1 MKHTKYHLV
10 IILILFST
18 SIISQNFN
26 PPKTPTKAV
35 VDTLHGF
42 YITDNYQWLEDKTN
56 EEVIEW
62 TRNQHDETIEYV
74 NQTCTPI
81 DGLKEEI
88 TAYID
93 RDIIGPISLKGERQ
107 FFTVKKKGDAQ
118 SKLFTRIDGKD
129 ILIFD
134 PEEIDPSGKSS
145 ISGMSF
151 TEKADIAAI
160 GVQNQGAEISSYYII
175 DTKTGKIKGEP
186 IEELRGFTWAKDG
199 KHAYIT
205 VGTQEMI
212 ENQIP
217 LRTYW
222 HKIGSKRS
230 KDKFLLAPEDSKNY
244 VSIYDSRYSDVSFI
258 LEGDFQSNTI
268 KMRKAG
274 TFDEPIELFSSD
286 EYLAYPEAIDDKL
299 YFFTNYEAP
308 NYKIMIADKDNP
320 GFENWKEFYG
330 EKETVLENYIVT
342 PKNLI
347 IQDKKDVLSRLL
359 LYDLEGNFIKEIELP
374 DVGNVSGINYHR
386 ESNTIFVSLT
396 TFTSPTKIYKLDGD
410 TFDWELFYEREIPI
424 NTDNIEAKID
434 FYESKDGTKVPIFII
449 YKKGL
454 ELDGN
459 NPALLYGYG
468 GFNIGMSPRFVGL
481 SATFVNR
488 GGVYAIACLRGGD
501 EYGEKWHEDGM
512 QHKKQNTFDDFIAA
526 AEYLIDQKYTNKNK
540 LAIKGGSNGGLLIGA
555 VLTQRP
561 DLFNSAICAVPL
573 LDMIRFHKFLIARY
587 WIPEY
592 GDAETNQE
600 DFEYMLTYSPYH
612 NVRQG
617 LNLPTTL
624 VTAGANDTRVDALH
638 AKKFVAELQN
648 NPGQIDPIMLYI
660 DYDSGHG
667 SGKSTEQLIEEI
679 EFQWRFI
686 MNQLEMN

>member
-26 PPKTPTKAV
+26 PPKTPLKAV

-129 ILIFD
+129 IMIFD

-359 LYDLEGNFIKEIELP
+359 LYDLEGNFIKKIELP

-410 TFDWELFYEREIPI
+410 TFDWELFYEKEIPI

-526 AEYLIDQKYTNKNK
+526 AEYLIDQKYTNKDK

-573 LDMIRFHKFLIARY
+573 LDMIRFHRFLIARY

-686 MNQLEMN
+686 MNQLGMN

>member
-1 MKHTKYHLV
+1 MKHTKYYLS
-10 IILILFST
+10 IILILFSA
-18 SIISQNFN
+18 SIIAQNFN
-26 PPKTPTKAV
+26 PPKAKTNAI

-74 NQTCTPI
+74 NQTCEPI
-81 DGLKEEI
+81 EGLKEEI

-93 RDIIGPISLKGERQ
+93 RDIVGPISLRGDRQ

-118 SKLFTRIDGKD
+118 SKLFTRIAGKD

-134 PEEIDPSGKSS
+134 PEKIDPSGKSS
-145 ISGMSF
+145 ISRMAF
-151 TEKADIAAI
+151 TEKANIAAI
-160 GVQNQGAEISSYYII
+160 GVQSKGAEISTFYII

-186 IEELRGFTWAKDG
+186 IEGLRGFTWAKDG

-217 LRTYW
+217 IRTYW
-222 HKIGSKRS
+222 HKIGNKRS

-244 VSIYDSRYSDVSFI
+244 VSISDSRYSDISFI
-258 LEGDFQSNTI
+258 IEGDFQSNTI
-268 KMRKAG
+268 KMRKVG
-274 TFDEPIELFSSD
+274 TFDDPVELFSSD

-299 YFFTNYEAP
+299 YFFTNYKAP

-320 GFENWKEFYG
+320 GFENWKELYS
-330 EKETVLENYIVT
+330 EKKTVLENYIVT

-359 LYDLEGNFIKEIELP
+359 LYDPDGNFIREIELP

-526 AEYLIDQKYTNKNK
+526 AEYLIDQKYTNKDM

-592 GDAETNQE
+592 GDAETNPE
-600 DFEYMLTYSPYH
+600 DFEYILTYSPYH
-612 NVRQG
+612 NIRQG

-638 AKKFVAELQN
+638 AKKFVAALQN
-648 NPGQIDPIMLYI
+648 NPGQIDPILLYI

-686 MNQLEMN
+686 MNQLGMN

>member
-1 MKHTKYHLV
+1 M
-10 IILILFST
+10 
-18 SIISQNFN
+18 
-26 PPKTPTKAV
+26 
-35 VDTLHGF
+35 
-42 YITDNYQWLEDKTN
+42 
-56 EEVIEW
+56 
-62 TRNQHDETIEYV
+62 
-74 NQTCTPI
+74 
-81 DGLKEEI
+81 
-88 TAYID
+88 
-93 RDIIGPISLKGERQ
+93 
-107 FFTVKKKGDAQ
+107 
-118 SKLFTRIDGKD
+118 
-129 ILIFD
+129 
-134 PEEIDPSGKSS
+134 
-145 ISGMSF
+145 
-151 TEKADIAAI
+151 
-160 GVQNQGAEISSYYII
+160 
-175 DTKTGKIKGEP
+175 
-186 IEELRGFTWAKDG
+186 
-199 KHAYIT
+199 
-205 VGTQEMI
+205 
-212 ENQIP
+212 
-217 LRTYW
+217 
-222 HKIGSKRS
+222 
-230 KDKFLLAPEDSKNY
+230 
-244 VSIYDSRYSDVSFI
+244 
-258 LEGDFQSNTI
+258 
-268 KMRKAG
+268 
-274 TFDEPIELFSSD
+274 
-286 EYLAYPEAIDDKL
+286 
-299 YFFTNYEAP
+299 
-308 NYKIMIADKDNP
+308 ADKDNP
-320 GFENWKEFYG
+320 VFENWKELYS

-359 LYDLEGNFIKEIELP
+359 LYDLDGNFLKEIELP

-488 GGVYAIACLRGGD
+488 GGVYAVACLRGGD

-526 AEYLIDQKYTNKNK
+526 AEYLIDQKYTNKNR
-540 LAIKGGSNGGLLIGA
+540 LAIKGGSNGGLLVGA
-555 VLTQRP
+555 VLVQRP

-573 LDMIRFHKFLIARY
+573 LDMIRFHRFLIARY

-600 DFEYMLTYSPYH
+600 DFEYILTYSPYH

-686 MNQLEMN
+686 MNQLGMN

>member
-26 PPKTPTKAV
+26 PPKTPIKAV

-129 ILIFD
+129 IMIFD

-175 DTKTGKIKGEP
+175 DTKTGKIKGKP

-274 TFDEPIELFSSD
+274 TFDEPVELFSSD

-308 NYKIMIADKDNP
+308 NYKIMFADKDNP

-359 LYDLEGNFIKEIELP
+359 LYDLEGNFIKKIELP

-410 TFDWELFYEREIPI
+410 TFDWELFYEKEIPI

-526 AEYLIDQKYTNKNK
+526 AEYLIDQKYTNKDK

-573 LDMIRFHKFLIARY
+573 LDMIRFHRFLIARY

>member
-1 MKHTKYHLV
+1 MKHTNYYLS

-18 SIISQNFN
+18 SIIAQNFN
-26 PPKTPTKAV
+26 PPKAKTTAV

-42 YITDNYQWLEDKTN
+42 LITDNYQWLEDKTD

-74 NQTCTPI
+74 NQTCEPI

-93 RDIIGPISLKGERQ
+93 RDIVGPISLRGDRQ

-118 SKLFTRIDGKD
+118 SKLFTRIEGKD

-134 PEEIDPSGKSS
+134 PEKIDPSGKSS
-145 ISGMSF
+145 ISRMAF

-160 GVQNQGAEISSYYII
+160 GVQNQGAEISTFYII
-175 DTKTGKIKGEP
+175 DTKTGKIKGKP
-186 IEELRGFTWAKDG
+186 IEELRGFTWAKDA

-205 VGTQEMI
+205 MGTQEMI

-244 VSIYDSRYSDVSFI
+244 VSISDSRYSDVRFI
-258 LEGDFQSNTI
+258 IEGDFLSNTI

-274 TFDEPIELFSSD
+274 TFDEPVELFSSD

-320 GFENWKEFYG
+320 GFENWKELYD

-359 LYDLEGNFIKEIELP
+359 LYDPDGNFIQEIELP

-410 TFDWELFYEREIPI
+410 TFEWELFYEREVPV

-481 SATFVNR
+481 SANFVNR
-488 GGVYAIACLRGGD
+488 GGVYAVACLRGGD

-526 AEYLIDQKYTNKNK
+526 AEYLIDQKYTNKNR
-540 LAIKGGSNGGLLIGA
+540 LAIKGGSNGGLLVGA

-600 DFEYMLTYSPYH
+600 DFEYILTYSPYH
-612 NVRQG
+612 NIRQG

-638 AKKFVAELQN
+638 AKKFVAALQN
-648 NPGQIDPIMLYI
+648 NPGQIDPILLYI

-686 MNQLEMN
+686 MNQLGMN

>member
-1 MKHTKYHLV
+1 MKHTKHYIS
-10 IILILFST
+10 IILILFSI
-18 SIISQNFN
+18 SIIAQNFN
-26 PPKTPTKAV
+26 PPKTKTKPV

-42 YITDNYQWLEDKTN
+42 CITDNYQWLEDKTD

-74 NQTCTPI
+74 NQTCEPI

-93 RDIIGPISLKGERQ
+93 RDIVGPISLKGDRQ
-107 FFTVKKKGDAQ
+107 FFTLKKKGDAQ
-118 SKLFTRIDGKD
+118 SKLYTRIDGKD
-129 ILIFD
+129 IMIFD
-134 PEEIDPSGKSS
+134 PEKIDPSGKSS
-145 ISGMSF
+145 ISRKAF
-151 TEKADIAAI
+151 TEKADIAAV
-160 GVQNQGAEISSYYII
+160 GVQNQGAEISTYYII
-175 DTKTGKIKGEP
+175 NTKTGKIKGEP

-222 HKIGSKRS
+222 HKIGSKRT

-244 VSIYDSRYSDVSFI
+244 ASIYDSRYSDVSFI

-268 KMRKAG
+268 KMRNAG
-274 TFDEPIELFSSD
+274 TFDEAVVLFDSD

-308 NYKIMIADKDNP
+308 NYKLMIADKNNP
-320 GFENWKEFYG
+320 GFENWKELYG

-342 PKNLI
+342 PNNLI
-347 IQDKKDVLSRLL
+347 IQDKKDVLSRLS
-359 LYDLEGNFIKEIELP
+359 LYDLDGNFIREIELP

-410 TFDWELFYEREIPI
+410 TFDWELFYERKIPI
-424 NTDNIEAKID
+424 DTDNIEAKID
-434 FYESKDGTKVPIFII
+434 FYESKDGTKVPIFIL

-481 SATFVNR
+481 SATFINR

-600 DFEYMLTYSPYH
+600 DFEYILTYSPYH

-638 AKKFVAELQN
+638 AKKFVAALQN

>member
-1 MKHTKYHLV
+1 MKHTKHYFS
-10 IILILFST
+10 IALILFSI
-18 SIISQNFN
+18 SIIAQNFN
-26 PPKTPTKAV
+26 PPKTKTKPV

-42 YITDNYQWLEDKTN
+42 CITDNYQWLEDKTN

-62 TRNQHDETIEYV
+62 TKNQHDETIEFV
-74 NQTCTPI
+74 NQTCEPI

-93 RDIIGPISLKGERQ
+93 RDIVGPIRLKGDRQ

-118 SKLFTRIDGKD
+118 SKLFTRFKGKD
-129 ILIFD
+129 IMIFD

-145 ISGMSF
+145 ISGIAF

-244 VSIYDSRYSDVSFI
+244 VSIYDSKYSDVSFI

-268 KMRKAG
+268 KMRKVG
-274 TFDEPIELFSSD
+274 TFDEPVVLFSSD
-286 EYLAYPEAIDDKL
+286 DYLAYPEAIDDKL
-299 YFFTNYEAP
+299 YFFTNYESP
-308 NYKIMIADKDNP
+308 NYKLMIADKNNP
-320 GFENWKEFYG
+320 EFENWKEYYG
-330 EKETVLENYIVT
+330 EKNTVLENYIVT

-359 LYDLEGNFIKEIELP
+359 LYDLDANYIREIELP

-410 TFDWELFYEREIPI
+410 TFKWELFYEREIPI

-512 QHKKQNTFDDFIAA
+512 QHKKQNTFDDFISA
-526 AEYLIDQKYTNKNK
+526 AEYLIDQKYTNKEK
-540 LAIKGGSNGGLLIGA
+540 LAIKGGSNGGLLVGA

-573 LDMIRFHKFLIARY
+573 LDMIRFHRFLIARY

-600 DFEYMLTYSPYH
+600 DFEYILTYSPLH
-612 NVRQG
+612 NIRQG

-638 AKKFVAELQN
+638 AKKFVAALQN
-648 NPGQIDPIMLYI
+648 NPGQINPIMLYI

-686 MNQLEMN
+686 MNQLGMN

>member
-1 MKHTKYHLV
+1 MKHTKYYLA
-10 IILILFST
+10 IISILFST
-18 SIISQNFN
+18 SIIAQNFN
-26 PPKTPTKAV
+26 PPKAKSIAV

-62 TRNQHDETIEYV
+62 TRNQHDATIEYV
-74 NQTCTPI
+74 NQTCKPI

-93 RDIIGPISLKGERQ
+93 RDIVGPISLKGDRQ

-134 PEEIDPSGKSS
+134 PEKIDPSGKSS
-145 ISGMSF
+145 ISGIAF
-151 TEKADIAAI
+151 TEKANIAAI
-160 GVQNQGAEISSYYII
+160 GVQNQGAEISTYYII

-205 VGTQEMI
+205 IGTQEMI

-222 HKIGSKRS
+222 HKIGSKRN

-244 VSIYDSRYSDVSFI
+244 VSISDSQYSDVSFI
-258 LEGDFQSNTI
+258 IEGDFQSNTI

-274 TFDEPIELFSSD
+274 TFDEPVELFSSD

-308 NYKIMIADKDNP
+308 NYKIMIAEKDNP
-320 GFENWKEFYG
+320 GFENWKELYS

-347 IQDKKDVLSRLL
+347 IQDKNDVLSRLL
-359 LYDLEGNFIKEIELP
+359 LYDPDGNFVREIELP

-410 TFDWELFYEREIPI
+410 TFEWELFYEREVPV
-424 NTDNIEAKID
+424 NTDNIEAKIE
-434 FYESKDGTKVPIFII
+434 FYESKDGTKIPIFII

-512 QHKKQNTFDDFIAA
+512 QHKKQNTFNDFIAA

-600 DFEYMLTYSPYH
+600 DFEYILTYSPYH
-612 NVRQG
+612 NIRQG

-638 AKKFVAELQN
+638 AKKFVAALQN
-648 NPGQIDPIMLYI
+648 NPGQIDPILLYI

-686 MNQLEMN
+686 MNQLGMN